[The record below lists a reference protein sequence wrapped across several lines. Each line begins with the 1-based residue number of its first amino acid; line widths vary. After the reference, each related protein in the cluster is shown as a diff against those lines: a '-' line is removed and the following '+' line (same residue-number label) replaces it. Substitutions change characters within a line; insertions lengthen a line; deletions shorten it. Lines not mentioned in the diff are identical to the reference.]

1 MSKSFCTFRQKFQAM
16 TKVHF
21 RPYITNQIILF
32 PQRIDEDIAEND
44 PVSLYLCL
52 YTQYLSPTRL
62 LKGKFTEK

>member
-1 MSKSFCTFRQKFQAM
+1 M

-32 PQRIDEDIAEND
+32 SQRIDEDIAEND